1 MALQQKNKG
10 KIIVALSGGVDSAVA
25 AFLLQQQGQKIEAL
39 FMKNWEE
46 DDNEEYCS
54 AAKDLAD
61 AKAVADR
68 LGIRLHK
75 VNFSHEY
82 WDSVFSHFLQ
92 EYQAGRTPNPDILCN
107 KEIKFKAFLAHAQSL
122 GADSIATGHYA
133 GIDQSPQGH
142 WQLRCAADA
151 DKDQTY
157 FLHLLNQQQLAHAL
171 FPLADLTKN
180 TVRTIAREQGFSVH
194 QKKDSTGI
202 CFIGERRFRDFL
214 ARYLPAQEGDI
225 VTPEGRVLG
234 KHQGVFFYTIGQRHG
249 LGIGGTRDSA
259 EDAWFVASKDS
270 QRNQLIV
277 VQGHDHPL
285 LLAKRLLAE
294 QVHWIDPATATRLEN
309 DQGFRCKAR
318 CRHRQPLQ
326 DCTVTYTADH
336 QLRVAFASPQRA
348 ITPGQAVVFYKD
360 TICLGGATIVQA
372 D

>member
-1 MALQQKNKG
+1 MVG
-10 KIIVALSGGVDSAVA
+10 LSGGVDSAVA
-25 AFLLQQQGQKIEAL
+25 AHLLVQQGLQVEAL

-46 DDNEEYCS
+46 DDNSEYCS

-61 AKAVADR
+61 AQAVADQ
-68 LGIRLHK
+68 LGITLHK

-82 WDSVFSHFLQ
+82 WDSVFSHFLH

-107 KEIKFKAFLAHAQSL
+107 KEIKFKAFLAHALAL

-133 GIDQSPQGH
+133 GISQSPQGH

-157 FLHLLNQQQLAHAL
+157 FLHLLNQEQLAHTR
-171 FPLADLTKN
+171 FPLAGLAKT
-180 TVRTIAREQGFSVH
+180 TVRTIAKEQGFSVY

-214 ARYLPAQEGDI
+214 ARYLPAKKGDI
-225 VTPEGRVLG
+225 VTPDGKLLG
-234 KHQGVFFYTIGQRHG
+234 KHQGVFYFTIGQRHG

-259 EDAWFVASKDS
+259 EDAWFVASKDVEH
-270 QRNQLIV
+270 NLLIV

-285 LLAKRLLAE
+285 LLASHLLAE
-294 QVHWIDPATATRLEN
+294 QEHWIDPATAARLKN
-309 DQGFRCKAR
+309 GQGLNCKAR

-326 DCTVTYTADH
+326 DCTVSRESNG
-336 QLRVAFASPQRA
+336 QLGVAFAAPQRA
-348 ITPGQAVVFYKD
+348 ITPGQAVVFYDD